1 MGKYRKVFIQ
11 WHDEP
16 DYRHLVVVCVDEN
29 WQEAEEDLDVFYY
42 FNNESEYELAKE
54 AGYNGYE
61 FRIFE
66 ELG

>member
-1 MGKYRKVFIQ
+1 MAKYRQVFIQ

-16 DYRHLVVVCVDEN
+16 DYRHLVIVCIDEN
-29 WQEAEEDLDVFYY
+29 INDVEDDLDIFYY
-42 FNNESEYELAKE
+42 FNNESEYELAKQ